1 MNWSSCCVRNAT
13 YSISKRKCTTHCRF
27 WIKSVAYIYIYLN
40 GYKSNWQALWAY
52 YVRVFGEIYRCVN
65 FNINFL
71 NIANETFRMFC
82 LLSTGLR
89 EAGFERWPR
98 VDPRRADQ
106 VIFHEFLVSWRGCCV
121 CRWGGHLSSEM
132 TPASGTVNWIFLP
145 IKCGW
150 WQCGRLPAF
159 LWAPGG

>member
-1 MNWSSCCVRNAT
+1 MASSRHNG
-13 YSISKRKCTTHCRF
+13 KPQPGHL
-27 WIKSVAYIYIYLN
+27 WLN
-40 GYKSNWQALWAY
+40 GKNALGHFRPISVMFTGNWQALWAY